1 MDPKSIFVFS
11 GVVKDMIRTIKGEKK
26 EILHHWSVKK
36 IKVYNVI

>member
-26 EILHHWSVKK
+26 KK
-36 IKVYNVI
+36 FSIIDV